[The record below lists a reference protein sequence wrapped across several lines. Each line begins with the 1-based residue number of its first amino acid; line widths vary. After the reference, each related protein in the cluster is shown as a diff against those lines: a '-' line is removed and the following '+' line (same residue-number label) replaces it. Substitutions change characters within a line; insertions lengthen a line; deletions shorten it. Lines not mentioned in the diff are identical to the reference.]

1 MNNYLTATRMSTL
14 LTCARRHYWRF
25 EVGLIH
31 EADTLAL
38 RFGKS
43 WALAMKARAEG
54 KNFDQALAAA
64 VPPGTQFEEIE
75 LATLSGLLA
84 GYFVHYLNDNL
95 FKTIYPEVGFSQPLE
110 QSRTFTLAGKI
121 DGLCQLHD
129 ERLALKED
137 KTTSD
142 SVAPDSDFWL
152 RNRFN
157 SQLFQYVLA
166 AQKLGWDIE
175 VVIYD
180 VTRKPAIEPRQIPR
194 LDMYKLKIVLD
205 AEGKRVFKKDG
216 TPRESSDKEKGWTLQ
231 TTTET
236 PEQFSKRLYEDTQ
249 ARPEFYFAR
258 REVPILMDDL
268 ASFYHQ
274 RLALSWQILHNRQS
288 QKRAKRPE
296 DAWPRH
302 VSEWTC
308 RMCQYSSFCLQNLSV
323 DLAHPPAGFKI
334 GDPTPELAPDNAQ
347 PKNGQ

>member
-1 MNNYLTATRMSTL
+1 MNNYLTATRMSNL

-31 EADTLAL
+31 ETESLAL

-43 WALAMKARAEG
+43 WALAMKARAQG
-54 KNFDQALAAA
+54 LKFDDALAAA
-64 VPPGTQFEEIE
+64 MPPGTQFEEIE
-75 LATLSGLLA
+75 LATFSGLLA
-84 GYFVHYLNDNL
+84 GYYVRYLMDDL
-95 FKTIYPEVGFSQPLE
+95 FKTIYPEVPFSQPLE
-110 QSRTFTLAGKI
+110 QSRTFTVAGRI

-142 SVAPDSDFWL
+142 SLAPDSDYWL

-180 VTRKPAIEPRQIPR
+180 VTRKPAIEPRQVPQ
-194 LDMYKLKIVLD
+194 LDAQGQKVVLD

-216 TPRESSDKEKGWTLQ
+216 SPRESGDKEKGYVLQ
-231 TTTET
+231 ATTET

-258 REVPILMDDL
+258 REVPILEDDL
-268 ASFYHQ
+268 DAFCHQ
-274 RLALSWQILHNRQS
+274 RLALSWQILQNRQS
-288 QKRAKRPE
+288 EKRARRPE
-296 DAWPRH
+296 NAWPRH

-308 RMCQYSSFCLQNLSV
+308 RTCQYSSFCLQNLSV

-334 GDPTPELAPDNAQ
+334 GDPNPELAPENAQ
-347 PKNGQ
+347 PQNGH